1 MGYSPSECEE
11 ESKVFEISSE
21 IVLRDFKIMNGL
33 SIVQAC
39 LALAYFKA
47 LPERLIN
54 QVFSIDFIRRLEKEI
69 EMCYSKQTY
78 PERVL
83 NQVMQ
88 LNRAVCLDY
97 PELNIPWFQQN
108 YLEAQM
114 SKMPN
119 ITTKFNLDVRNLL
132 MHIVPDADYL
142 RINYVTNYGYRV
154 SLPFFLLLQELFFI
168 CFFWVEEN

>member
-1 MGYSPSECEE
+1 MPESEE
-11 ESKVFEISSE
+11 ESKVFQKCSE
-21 IVLRDFKIMNGL
+21 IVLRDFQFMSGL
-33 SIVQAC
+33 SIIQAC
-39 LALAYFKA
+39 LALVYFKS
-47 LPERLIN
+47 LPERLITR
-54 QVFSIDFIRRLEKEI
+54 VFSIDFIRRLEKEI

-114 SKMPN
+114 SKMPV
-119 ITTKFNLDVRNLL
+119 ITTKFNMDVRKLL
-132 MHIVPDADYL
+132 LDIVPEAEFL
-142 RINYVTNYGYRV
+142 KINHVTHYGYRV
-154 SLPFFLLLQELFFI
+154 SSFIIYIDGFYKFSLILLRF
-168 CFFWVEEN
+168 

>member
-1 MGYSPSECEE
+1 
-11 ESKVFEISSE
+11 
-21 IVLRDFKIMNGL
+21 MNGL
-33 SIVQAC
+33 SIIQAC
-39 LALAYFKA
+39 LALVYFKS
-47 LPERLIN
+47 LPEHLIN
-54 QVFSIDFIRRLEKEI
+54 RVFSIDFIRRLEKEI

-114 SKMPN
+114 SKMPV
-119 ITTKFNLDVRNLL
+119 ITTKFNMDVRKLL
-132 MHIVPDADYL
+132 MHIVPAADFL
-142 RINYVTNYGYRV
+142 MINHVTHYGYRV
-154 SLPFFLLLQELFFI
+154 SSFIINIDGFAIFFVIPIKVFSREHFKLMIPKTFQILKI
-168 CFFWVEEN
+168 NKINSS